1 MDEKCKAAELNRDLR
16 NSGERYMITR
26 TSIFALVLSSAV
38 VVGWPILGA
47 QSTSSGQDQP
57 STNQSSQSSLDQQI
71 AMLRQD
77 LRSQR
82 KQVIAQNMNLNEGE
96 AVKFWP
102 VYDQYVSDLVEA
114 NKAKYELIKEY
125 VHPDTMT
132 EEQADGLAKRWLNV
146 DENVYQ
152 LRLKYL
158 PKFRAVLSAKQ
169 TARYY
174 QLERRVQMMIDLQL
188 MSSIPLVGP

>member
-1 MDEKCKAAELNRDLR
+1 MR
-16 NSGERYMITR
+16 NKTLL
-26 TSIFALVLSSAV
+26 FALMVSFATMI
-38 VVGWPILGA
+38 GWPMLRA
-47 QSTSSGQDQP
+47 QSASAGQDQL

-71 AMLRQD
+71 AMLRRD

-82 KQVIAQNMNLNEGE
+82 KQVIAQNMNLTEAE

-102 VYDQYVSDLVEA
+102 VYDQYVSDLVEG

-125 VHPDTMT
+125 VHTDTIT
-132 EEQADGLAKRWLNV
+132 EEQADGLAKRWLTV
-146 DENVYQ
+146 DENVNQ

>member
-1 MDEKCKAAELNRDLR
+1 
-16 NSGERYMITR
+16 
-26 TSIFALVLSSAV
+26 
-38 VVGWPILGA
+38 
-47 QSTSSGQDQP
+47 
-57 STNQSSQSSLDQQI
+57 
-71 AMLRQD
+71 MLRQD

-82 KQVIAQNMNLNEGE
+82 KQIIAQNMNLNEAE

-114 NKAKYELIKEY
+114 NKAKYDLIKEY

>member
-1 MDEKCKAAELNRDLR
+1 
-16 NSGERYMITR
+16 MITK

-38 VVGWPILGA
+38 VVGWPMLHA
-47 QSTSSGQDQP
+47 QNPSAGQNQP
-57 STNQSSQSSLDQQI
+57 ATNQSSQSSLDQQI

-82 KQVIAQNMNLNEGE
+82 KQIIAQNMNLNEAE

-114 NKAKYELIKEY
+114 NKAKYDLIKEY